1 MFETKRTSQLDSSN
15 VRMQKVTFMTCLQGG
30 VRVAKDGYGGD

>member
-1 MFETKRTSQLDSSN
+1 MLETKRTSQIDFSN
-15 VRMQKVTFMTCLQGG
+15 VRMQKATFMTCLQGG